1 MKNKIIKGVLIFF
14 VIAAAFA
21 ASFIGAKLGT
31 ANSQVAEEEQLLNAT
46 ENIALAGYDVLHFSA
61 NQTEQDVFFYN
72 SQKNRC
78 FLIISIILNGEEIY
92 TSQMLA
98 PNTKIESISLSN
110 PLPAGVYNDAVIR
123 YSCFDMYS
131 QRELNGTDI
140 DIKLEVE

>member
-21 ASFIGAKLGT
+21 SSFIGARLGT
-31 ANSQVAEEEQLLNAT
+31 ANRETAADEQLLNAT

-78 FLIISIILNGEEIY
+78 FLIVSIILDGQEIY

-98 PNTKIESISLSN
+98 PNTKIENISLSN
-110 PLPAGVYNDAVIR
+110 PLPVGVYENAIIR
-123 YSCFDMYS
+123 YSCFDLYT